1 MFTTLKAA
9 SLNSFGS
16 SSCVNLQIIDWE
28 YLPHPAI
35 STYTIKEEFFT
46 NPNKCD
52 AGIVAANSWF
62 NFWLGRNYANG
73 DYFIVDLG
81 CCVTIRKVILRN
93 SYNPWNDA
101 SGSGER

>member
-1 MFTTLKAA
+1 M
-9 SLNSFGS
+9 
-16 SSCVNLQIIDWE
+16 NLQIIDWK
-28 YLPHPAI
+28 YLFHPDI
-35 STYTIKEEFFT
+35 SAYSIKEEFFT

-52 AGIVAANSWF
+52 SGTINVNALF
-62 NFWLGRNYANG
+62 NFWSGRNHVNG

-101 SGSGER
+101 TGSGER